1 MNGASLADTRTAVAS
16 HPDHPE
22 FIDLVPGSLRRQWR
36 EQGLYSGL
44 DLFSSFYRLA
54 LQQPRALAVADAEHS
69 LDYQQLLERAL
80 SLAHA
85 LGQQGVVAGDVVAVN
100 LANGWQ
106 ACALDLAVAA
116 LGAVVLP
123 FPIGRKKRESR
134 SLLQRSRAKALV
146 CSRWVGETD
155 YGALIDELAEQ
166 LPALRIRILQGQARE
181 GWLDLDR
188 LWDGPRLAFE
198 PGRIDADGPARLIAS
213 SGSESEPK
221 LVAYSHNGLLGG
233 QAAYLDSL
241 SRSDAPVRALFCVPL
256 ASPFGSLAT
265 SCVMAAQ
272 GGALVTLP
280 RFDPDEVLRAV
291 VRHQVTHLYAGP
303 NMVDL
308 LLASP
313 LLQQAL
319 WSGSSLAL
327 EAIIS
332 GGSALSAETARGVQR
347 LLGCRLIQS
356 YGSADGV
363 ACHTALDD
371 PASVLVASVG
381 KPDPRVVGIRIVDEQ
396 QQALPMG
403 EVGEIWALGPMTP
416 LCYYGAPELNQSARA
431 PGGWVKTGDR
441 GRLDAQGR
449 LQVVGRKSD
458 VILRKGIKVNAGE
471 LEMLLHEHPQVLDVA
486 VVAVPRAGGESWVQA
501 CVVLRDPGQGLSL
514 EAVNHFLQHQIGLE
528 RFKWPDAVSLHP
540 AFPLAPSG
548 KVDKAT
554 LRDELARNS
563 MNQSVSPVTL
573 SAAPILDILTGVE
586 RAGVLRAAIEL
597 KVFDGLAEQ
606 AASAATLARELGT
619 SERGMRIL
627 LSALAG
633 LGLLQVGGDGR
644 YALNDLSRRYL
655 LSESL
660 QYVGGLAQVYSA
672 DLMWETFRDFKSAV
686 IAGKSTLAQNIE
698 ADDHP
703 YWQEFSAGIESTS
716 RTTAR
721 RVVALLDEWTARQ
734 ARLRILDVACGN
746 GIYGF
751 TFAQKYP
758 QAQVTG
764 LDWPSVASVTEGFA
778 RQFGVAERARV
789 IGGDIF
795 SVEIPGQYELVIMS
809 QILHHF
815 DPERCRQL
823 IARARAVLA
832 PGGKLLISDFMTTAI
847 DPALDPLPRLFAA
860 QMLGLTD
867 CGDTYAVSFIQSL
880 LLEQGFTEV
889 KAQPLKGLP
898 IHCLVASAPA

>member
-1 MNGASLADTRTAVAS
+1 MNGALLARAAVDS
-16 HPDHPE
+16 HPGHPE
-22 FIDLVPGSLRRQWR
+22 FIDLVPRALRQQWR
-36 EQGLYSGL
+36 EQGLYQGL

-54 LQQPRALAVADAEHS
+54 MQQPQALAVADAHYC
-69 LDYQQLLERAL
+69 LNYQQLLARAL
-80 SLAHA
+80 SLAKV
-85 LGQQGVVAGDVVAVN
+85 LQQQGVVAGDVVAVN

-123 FPIGRKKRESR
+123 FPIGRKKHESR
-134 SLLQRSRAKALV
+134 SLLQRSGAKALV
-146 CSRWVGETD
+146 CARWVGESD
-155 YGALIDELAEQ
+155 YGAMIDELGAQ
-166 LPALRIRILQGQARE
+166 LPALRIRILQGPCLE
-181 GWLDLDR
+181 GWLDLEQ
-188 LWDGPRLAFE
+188 LWDGPQLAYE
-198 PGRIDADGPARLIAS
+198 AGWIDADGPARLIAS

-241 SRSDAPVRALFCVPL
+241 SQSGAPVRALFCVPL

-291 VRHQVTHLYAGP
+291 VRYQVTHLYAGP

-313 LLQQAL
+313 LLQQKP
-319 WSGSSLAL
+319 WSKGALAL

-332 GGSALSAETARGVQR
+332 GGSALSAETARGVKR
-347 LLGCRLIQS
+347 LLGCSLIQS

-371 PASVLVASVG
+371 PASVLVSSVG
-381 KPDPRVVGIRIVDEQ
+381 KPDPRVVSVRIMDEQ
-396 QQALPMG
+396 QQALALG

-431 PGGWVKTGDR
+431 AGGWVKTGDK
-441 GRLDAQGR
+441 GRLDAEGR

-458 VILRKGIKVNAGE
+458 VILRKGVKVNAGE

-486 VVAVPRAGGESWVQA
+486 VVAVPQASGEGWVQA
-501 CVVLRDPGQGLSL
+501 CVVLRDPREGLSL

-528 RFKWPDAVSLHP
+528 RFKWPDAISVHR

-554 LRDELARNS
+554 LRDELSSTN
-563 MNQSVSPVTL
+563 MNVSASCVTL
-573 SAAPILDILTGVE
+573 SAAPILDLLTGVE

-597 KVFDGLAEQ
+597 KVFDGLAEHP
-606 AASAATLARELGT
+606 ASAATLARQLGT

-633 LGLLQVGGDGR
+633 LGLLHIGDNGC
-644 YALNDLSRRYL
+644 YGLNDLSRRYL
-655 LSESL
+655 LSQSQ
-660 QYVGGLAQVYSA
+660 QYVGGLAHVYSA

-703 YWQEFSAGIESTS
+703 YWQEFAAGIESTS

-721 RVVALLDEWTARQ
+721 RLVKLLDDWTARQ
-734 ARLRILDVACGN
+734 TPLRILDVACGN

-751 TFAQKYP
+751 TFAQQYP

-795 SVEIPGQYELVIMS
+795 SVQIPGQYELVIMS

-823 IARARAVLA
+823 IARARGVLA
-832 PGGKLLISDFMTTAI
+832 PGGKLLISDFMTTGL

-889 KAQPLKGLP
+889 TAQPLKGLP
-898 IHCLVASAPA
+898 IHCLLASSPT